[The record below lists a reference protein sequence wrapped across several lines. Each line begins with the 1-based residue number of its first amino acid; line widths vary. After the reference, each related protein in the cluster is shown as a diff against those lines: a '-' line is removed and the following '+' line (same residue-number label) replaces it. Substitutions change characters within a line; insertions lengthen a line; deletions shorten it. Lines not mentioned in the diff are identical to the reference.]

1 MIPLS
6 AVNTGE
12 EFKIIKIYGGRGIM
26 KKFFDMGINPN
37 SLCKVIS
44 NPGKGPV
51 IIEKDGIRVGIG
63 YGMAKKIFV
72 QIYNEG
78 DFKNEKRD

>member
-6 AVNTGE
+6 IVNTGE
-12 EFKIIKIYGGRGIM
+12 KFKIIKIYGGRGVM
-26 KKFFDMGINPN
+26 RKLFDIGINSN

-51 IIEKDGIRVGIG
+51 IIEKDGIRIGIG
-63 YGMAKKIFV
+63 YGMAKRIFV
-72 QIYNEG
+72 QLYNEG
-78 DFKNEKRD
+78 GFKNEKRN